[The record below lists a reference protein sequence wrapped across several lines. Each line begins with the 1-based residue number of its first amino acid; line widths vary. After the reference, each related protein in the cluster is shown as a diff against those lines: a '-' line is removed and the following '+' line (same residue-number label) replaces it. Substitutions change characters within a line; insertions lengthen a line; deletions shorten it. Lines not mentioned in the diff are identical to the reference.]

1 MNFKYRIAIV
11 ITLTMANANL
21 LKGQTIYPS
30 NEYAQ
35 CPENTELYTIVVPN
49 DGISSAHWYIEN
61 GVFPYDNNSTSVW
74 NQSIS
79 IYVK

>member
-49 DGISSAHWYIEN
+49 DGISSAH
-61 GVFPYDNNSTSVW
+61 
-74 NQSIS
+74 
-79 IYVK
+79 